1 MFQLFAVSAPG
12 LELFTAQELH
22 ALGLAPASL
31 QSSVPLAEREYETG
45 GAEFEGA
52 LRDLY
57 LANLHLRT
65 ASRILVRLG
74 SFRASRFPQLIR
86 KAAGLPWEQYL
97 STETPVALRVTC
109 RSSRLYH
116 QRAVAERVA
125 QSIGQR
131 LGQVPP
137 LRKFDE
143 EDTGS
148 LPQLV
153 LVRMVGDRCTIS
165 VDSSGELLHRRG
177 YRLATAKAPL
187 RETLASA
194 MLLASRWDGISPLMD
209 PFCGSGTI
217 PIEAALFARG
227 IPPGYRRTFAFMN
240 WPTFDK
246 ALWDTLPGSLS
257 VSQEGSPPRI
267 LASDR
272 DAGAIRAAQ
281 ANAARAGIAE
291 NIEFSRRAV
300 SSIDPPAGP
309 GWIVTNP
316 PYGKR
321 LSSNRDLRNLYAQMG
336 NTFRSQCP
344 GWTVTMLCDSTQLI
358 RATRLKFDEGIST
371 TNGGLKVRLLVGHVD

>member
-1 MFQLFAVSAPG
+1 MLRLFAITAPG
-12 LELFTAQELH
+12 LEPFTARELH
-22 ALGLAPASL
+22 ALGLVQVPL
-31 QSSVPLAEREYETG
+31 QSSTLADREYEPG
-45 GAEFEGA
+45 GVEFEGS

-74 SFRASRFPQLIR
+74 SFRATRFPELIR
-86 KAAGLPWEQYL
+86 KATGLPWEQYL

-116 QRAVAERVA
+116 QRAVAERVSRA
-125 QSIGQR
+125 IGDR
-131 LGQVPP
+131 LGKAPP
-137 LRKFDE
+137 LAKFDE
-143 EDTGS
+143 EATGS

-153 LVRMVGDRCTIS
+153 LVRIVEDYCSIS

-177 YRLATAKAPL
+177 YRLDTAKAPL
-187 RETLASA
+187 RETLAAA
-194 MLLASRWDGISPLMD
+194 MILASSWDKVSLLMD

-217 PIEAALFARG
+217 PIEAALLARG

-240 WPTFDK
+240 WPTFDTG
-246 ALWDTLPGSLS
+246 LWDSLRGSLPAS
-257 VSQEGSPPRI
+257 PEGSPPRI
-267 LASDR
+267 FASDR

-281 ANAARAGIAE
+281 ANAVRAGVAE
-291 NIEFSRRAV
+291 GIEFSRRAI

-316 PYGKR
+316 PFGKR

-336 NTFRSQCP
+336 NAFRSRCP

-358 RATRLKFDEGIST
+358 RASGLKFNKKVST
-371 TNGGLKVRLLVGHVD
+371 VNGGLKVKIFLGRID